1 MSEELE
7 KVKPEKVTLMIHGKE
22 REIKF
27 GFSAW
32 AKLEK
37 EYGGLDKLGDLEN
50 EIEQRPFNV
59 IPHLMFI
66 GLVDKTPYIDEQ
78 GNAYPEVT
86 EDNILE
92 EYGLSD
98 IKMIT
103 EVFNRA
109 LLGSLPKEA
118 KKEVEAM
125 KK

>member
-50 EIEQRPFNV
+50 EIEQRPFNI

-66 GLVDKTPYIDEQ
+66 GLVDKTPYTDEQ

-86 EDNILE
+86 EDNILD

-118 KKEVEAM
+118 KKEVEAV
-125 KK
+125 KN